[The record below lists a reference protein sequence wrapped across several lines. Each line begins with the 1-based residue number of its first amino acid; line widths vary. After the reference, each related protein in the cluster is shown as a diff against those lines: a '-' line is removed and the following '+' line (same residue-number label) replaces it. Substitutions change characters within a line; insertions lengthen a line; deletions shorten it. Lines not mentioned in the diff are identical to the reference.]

1 MARSKEA
8 THKSILD
15 AAEAVLRQ
23 RGAHAMTMDAVARAA
38 KCAKGLVHYH
48 FQTKKRLL
56 VETVLQI
63 AAAREAVWA
72 EAFDTPNP
80 QDAIDRTWEVVKGE
94 ADSGTLKAWTSLV
107 ALADDAVDQTVNK
120 VSLAFRSQITEA
132 TKELLA
138 RAGLRATI
146 GSEPLG
152 WLLAAVVHG
161 IGFQLAAGGD
171 MDVLENAYAAAWL
184 GLLSLTEPLD

>member
-8 THKSILD
+8 TRKSILD
-15 AAEAVLRQ
+15 AAETVLRQ
-23 RGAHAMTMDAVARAA
+23 RGAHTMTMDAVARAA

-48 FQTKKRLL
+48 FQTKKQLL
-56 VETVLQI
+56 VETVLRI

-72 EAFDTPNP
+72 EAFDTQNP
-80 QDAIDRTWEVVKGE
+80 QDAIDRTWEVVIGE

-107 ALADDAVDQTVNK
+107 ALADDTVDQAVNK
-120 VSLAFRSQITEA
+120 ASSEFRSRITEA

-138 RAGLRATI
+138 RAGLRPTI
-146 GSEPLG
+146 GGEPLG

-161 IGFQLAAGGD
+161 IGFQVAAGGD
-171 MDVLENAYAAAWL
+171 MDMLENAYAAAWL